1 MNDEGNAVLSASALP
16 GHGMSY
22 IKNALFKLLGVDKK
36 AEELYALEQMKQQ
49 LKNKPYYRQK
59 ERY

>member
-1 MNDEGNAVLSASALP
+1 MNDEGNAALSAPP

-49 LKNKPYYRQK
+49 LKNKPYYRNG
-59 ERY
+59 ERW

>member
-1 MNDEGNAVLSASALP
+1 MNKEEIVPLSVLP

-36 AEELYALEQMKQQ
+36 AMELYALEQMSKQ
-49 LKNKPYYRQK
+49 LGNKPYYRQK

>member
-1 MNDEGNAVLSASALP
+1 MSNQDIKIISAPP
-16 GHGMSY
+16 GHGMSH
-22 IKNALFKLLGVDKK
+22 IELMLFKLLGADKK

-59 ERY
+59 DRY

>member
-1 MNDEGNAVLSASALP
+1 MNNEEITTLSALP
-16 GHGMSY
+16 GSGMSY

-36 AEELYALEQMKQQ
+36 AEELYALEQMSKQ
-49 LKNKPYYRQK
+49 LGNKPYYRQK

>member
-1 MNDEGNAVLSASALP
+1 MNKEEIVTLT

-36 AEELYALEQMKQQ
+36 AMELYALEQVKQQ
-49 LKNKPYYRQK
+49 LNNKPYYRSG
-59 ERY
+59 ERW

>member
-1 MNDEGNAVLSASALP
+1 MAMSNEEIAPVS

-22 IKNALFKLLGVDKK
+22 IENALFKLLGVDKK
-36 AEELYALEQMKQQ
+36 AEELYALEQMSKQ
-49 LKNKPYYRQK
+49 LGNKPYYRQK

>member
-1 MNDEGNAVLSASALP
+1 MNDEGNAALSAPA
-16 GHGMSY
+16 GHVSMKAF
-22 IKNALFKLLGVDKK
+22 IFKLLGVDKK

-49 LKNKPYYRQK
+49 LNNKPYYRQK